1 MSYVEKRTIASI
13 VSGTI
18 FIVAYIISGIAVNHP
33 IDDVKFW
40 AIRMLAFLAIAIPIM
55 IVTQIVFHILL
66 SISIAVRE
74 HEHDDKKIEK
84 TIKAEFVED
93 ERDKLIELKSSR
105 IGYFFA
111 GTGFVLALIS
121 ILLDYSAG
129 TMLHVIFFSL
139 GIGSTLEGLIQLYYY
154 RKEA

>member
-40 AIRMLAFLAIAIPIM
+40 ATRMLVFIVIAILTL

-66 SISIAVRE
+66 SISIAAR
-74 HEHDDKKIEK
+74 DRDCKDKVIEK

-93 ERDKLIELKSSR
+93 ERDRLIELKSSR

-129 TMLHVIFFSL
+129 AMLHVIFFSL
-139 GIGSTLEGLIQLYYY
+139 SIGSTLEGLVQLYYY